1 MANFLGN
8 NVVFQFRISGTTA
21 IWRTLI
27 CETSLNGEL
36 TNDVNT
42 VITKCGQIKA
52 AGIPGATISGSG
64 TWDSAPTSA
73 QATYAELLD
82 LCNAV
87 TLMEGRMINLV
98 STSPSV
104 ATGAAVLIKGSGY
117 FTSVKP
123 TANAGESLVY
133 DWTFEIT
140 GTVDTTEAGES

>member
-1 MANFLGN
+1 MASFLGN

-36 TNDVNT
+36 ANDVST
-42 VITKCGQIKA
+42 VLTKCGQIKA

-64 TWDSAPTSA
+64 TWESTVTAA

-98 STSPSV
+98 STSPVV

-117 FTSVKP
+117 FTNV
-123 TANAGESLVY
+123 TATADAGEVLTY
-133 DWTFEIT
+133 DWTFEIS

>member
-1 MANFLGN
+1 MSNFLAN
-8 NVVFQFRISGTTA
+8 NVVFQFRLASGTD

-36 TNDVNT
+36 ANDVET
-42 VITKCGQIKA
+42 TITKCGQIKA

-64 TWDSAPTSA
+64 TWESSVNSD
-73 QATYAELLD
+73 QATYSELLD
-82 LCNAV
+82 LANAV
-87 TLMEGRMINLV
+87 TLVEGRMINLV

-104 ATGAAVLIKGSGY
+104 ALGAAVLIKGDGY
-117 FTSVKP
+117 FTNV
-123 TANAGESLVY
+123 TATADAGGSLTY